1 LSSEQYNHI
10 NFSFQDTNVSLSE
23 PVQYENTGRSLEN
36 SLYYDFIQ
44 LCPIDG
50 YVSSVSLRLFSEWK
64 GDASL
69 YLFIISADTVYT
81 ISSRYPINPR
91 RNTTE
96 WQTIQIP
103 SHASPVYLGNFLA
116 IGMQESSGH
125 TNQIYAVKSDYGAS
139 ATDINENTSILT
151 VKSGQGTGVAISF
164 TLVYYGKRI
173 FFFDLDYLYFYC
185 VII

>member
-1 LSSEQYNHI
+1 M
-10 NFSFQDTNVSLSE
+10 NVSLSE

-36 SLYYDFIQ
+36 SLYYNFMQ
-44 LCPIDG
+44 LCRIDG
-50 YVSSVSLRLFSEWK
+50 YVSSVSLRLFSEWQ

-69 YLFIISADTVYT
+69 YLFIISAGTVYK

-91 RNTTE
+91 RNTIE

-103 SHASPVYLGNFLA
+103 SHALPVYLGNFLA

-125 TNQIYAVKSDYGAS
+125 TNQIYAVKSDYGFS
-139 ATDINENTSILT
+139 ATDINENTTILNL
-151 VKSGQGTGVAISF
+151 KSDGSTSVAISF

-173 FFFDLDYLYFYC
+173 FLFDLCYLYFYC